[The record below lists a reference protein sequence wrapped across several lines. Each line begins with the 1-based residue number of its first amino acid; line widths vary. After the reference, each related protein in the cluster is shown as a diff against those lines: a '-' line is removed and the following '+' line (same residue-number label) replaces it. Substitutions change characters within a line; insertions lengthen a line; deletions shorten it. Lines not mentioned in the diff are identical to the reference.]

1 MKLSDELRKRL
12 DLAEAFERGE
22 AIQFDNLDP
31 DDSRTMEYFI
41 KYTNLDSMRIAPRT
55 IRIGDRDV
63 PVPSWV
69 VRVVNY
75 SLNSGM
81 VFKTPEDRRSFDD
94 AVIAL
99 MGGDKSDE

>member
-1 MKLSDELRKRL
+1 MKLSEELRKRL
-12 DLAEAFERGE
+12 ELAEAFERGE
-22 AIQFDNLDP
+22 KVEVLDQGVWWP
-31 DDSRTMEYFI
+31 ADRYNITANCLSTI
-41 KYTNLDSMRIAPRT
+41 RIAPRT

-63 PVPSWV
+63 PMPSWV